1 MDVKIEESWKKR
13 LADEFEK
20 DYFKQLT
27 DFVKQEYRQGT
38 VYPPGPYMFNAFEHC
53 PFDKVKV
60 VILGQDPYHEP
71 GQAHG
76 LCFSVQDGVPFP
88 PSLINIFKEIRSQY
102 ERIKPVPIKI
112 EVGRPLP
119 MLLFIVW
126 RLKEAI
132 SFTYYGV
139 PTHKR
144 KVLSSIHPVT
154 WFLNQPIRPHFP
166 LTGDSSE
173 TSISAKPMII

>member
-88 PSLINIFKEIRSQY
+88 PSLINIFKEI
-102 ERIKPVPIKI
+102 
-112 EVGRPLP
+112 P